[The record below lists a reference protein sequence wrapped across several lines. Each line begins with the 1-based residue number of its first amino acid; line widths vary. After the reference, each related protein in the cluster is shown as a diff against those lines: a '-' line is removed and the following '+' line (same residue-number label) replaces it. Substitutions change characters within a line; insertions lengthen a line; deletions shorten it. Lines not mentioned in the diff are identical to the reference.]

1 MRALVSQRQTEVCRT
16 LSEERETVTFDQT
29 NWVWMNG
36 EVVPWSGATI
46 HVSAHTLHYGSGVFE
61 GMRCYE
67 TDDGPAVL
75 RMSEHLERLYSSAEA
90 YGIRIPY
97 SKSELEDAVCET
109 IRRNEFTSCYVRPL
123 CYHGTAGL
131 ALHPRNCPVEVVILA
146 WPWGAYLG
154 EDNVERGVRVT
165 VASWTKF
172 HSRML
177 PTTAKGCGGYL
188 NSMLA
193 AREAAAGGYDEALL
207 LDESG
212 NIAEGSGENLFIVQ
226 GDRLLTND
234 ESSSILL
241 GITRDS
247 VIEIARDI
255 GYEVEVGKLML
266 EDLLSADEAFF
277 TGTAV
282 EVTPIRELDGE
293 LIGGGKRGPVTE
305 RIQQAFLEAV
315 SGRDSRYTGWLH
327 LVASQA
333 ATIGM

>member
-1 MRALVSQRQTEVCRT
+1 M
-16 LSEERETVTFDQT
+16 TFDQT
-29 NWVWMNG
+29 KWVWMNG
-36 EVVPWSGATI
+36 KAVPWNGATV

-67 TDDGPAVL
+67 TEDGPAVF
-75 RMSEHLERLYSSAEA
+75 RMDAHLERLVASADA

-97 SKSELEDAVCET
+97 TQEELTEAVCET
-109 IRRNEFTSCYVRPL
+109 IRINEFSSCYVRPI
-123 CYHGTAGL
+123 CYHGSAGL

-154 EDNVERGVRVT
+154 EDNVARGVRVT

-172 HSRML
+172 QSRML

-212 NIAEGSGENLFIVQ
+212 NIAEGSGENLFLVR

-234 ESSSILL
+234 ERSSILL

-247 VIEIARDI
+247 VIDLARDL
-255 GYEVEVGKLML
+255 GYEVEIGTLTL
-266 EDLLSADEAFF
+266 DALRSADEAFF

-293 LIGGGKRGPVTE
+293 VIGAGKRGPVTE
-305 RIQQAFLEAV
+305 RIQQAFNDAA
-315 SGRDSRYTGWLH
+315 SGRDRRYADWLH
-327 LVASQA
+327 LVAGSEVELGA
-333 ATIGM
+333 A

>member
-1 MRALVSQRQTEVCRT
+1 M
-16 LSEERETVTFDQT
+16 TFDQT
-29 NWVWMNG
+29 NRVWMNG
-36 EVVPWSGATI
+36 EVVPWNGATI

-67 TDDGPAVL
+67 TEDGPAVF
-75 RMSEHLERLYSSAEA
+75 RMDEHLQRLFSSAEA
-90 YGIRIPY
+90 YGIQIPY
-97 SKSELEDAVCET
+97 SKGELKDAVCET
-109 IRRNEFTSCYVRPL
+109 IRTNEFTSCYVRPI
-123 CYHGTAGL
+123 CYHGSASL
-131 ALHPRNCPVEVVILA
+131 AVHPRNCPVEVVILA

-188 NSMLA
+188 NSMLG

-212 NIAEGSGENLFIVQ
+212 NIAEGSGENLFLVRD
-226 GDRLLTND
+226 GRLLTND
-234 ESSSILL
+234 ERSSILL

-247 VIEIARDI
+247 VIEIARDL
-255 GYEVEVGKLML
+255 GYEVEIGTLTL
-266 EDLLSADEAFF
+266 EDLRSADEAFF

-293 LIGGGKRGPVTE
+293 SIGGGMRGPVTE
-305 RIQQAFLEAV
+305 RIQQAFLAAT
-315 SGRDSRYTGWLH
+315 SGRDSRYAGWLH
-327 LVASQA
+327 MVAAHPAQTGA
-333 ATIGM
+333 A

>member
-1 MRALVSQRQTEVCRT
+1 M
-16 LSEERETVTFDQT
+16 TFDQS

-36 EVVPWSGATI
+36 EIVPWNGATI
-46 HVSAHTLHYGSGVFE
+46 HVSAHALHYGSGVFE

-67 TDDGPAVL
+67 TEDGPAVF
-75 RMSEHLERLYSSAEA
+75 RMDAHLERFFSSAEA
-90 YGIRIPY
+90 YGFRVPY
-97 SKSELEDAVCET
+97 SKDELQDAVCET
-109 IRRNEFTSCYVRPL
+109 IRRNEFTSCYVRPI
-123 CYHGTAGL
+123 CYHGSASL
-131 ALHPRNCPVEVVILA
+131 AVHPRNCPVEVVILA

-154 EDNVERGVRVT
+154 EENIERGVRVT

-193 AREAAAGGYDEALL
+193 AREAAASGYDEALL
-207 LDESG
+207 LDENG

-234 ESSSILL
+234 ERSSILL

-247 VIEIARDI
+247 VIELARDL
-255 GYEVEVGKLML
+255 GYDVEVGALTLK
-266 EDLLSADEAFF
+266 DLRSADEAFF

-293 LIGGGKRGPVTE
+293 SIGGGTRGPVTQK
-305 RIQQAFLEAV
+305 IQRAFSEVTSA
-315 SGRDSRYTGWLH
+315 RDKRYADWLH
-327 LVASQA
+327 RVAAQPA
-333 ATIGM
+333 AIGT

>member
-1 MRALVSQRQTEVCRT
+1 M
-16 LSEERETVTFDQT
+16 TFDQT

-46 HVSAHTLHYGSGVFE
+46 HVSAHTLHYGSGIFE

-67 TDDGPAVL
+67 TEYGPAVF
-75 RMSEHLERLYSSAEA
+75 RMREHLQRLFASAEA
-90 YGIRIPY
+90 YGIQIPY
-97 SKSELEDAVCET
+97 SKEQLEDAVCET
-109 IRRNEFTSCYVRPL
+109 IRHNEFTSCYVRPI
-123 CYHGTAGL
+123 CYHGTASL
-131 ALHPRNCPVEVVILA
+131 AVHPRNCPVEVVILA

-154 EDNVERGVRVT
+154 EDNIERGVRVM

-212 NIAEGSGENLFIVQ
+212 NIAEGSGENLFLVRD
-226 GDRLLTND
+226 GRLLTND
-234 ESSSILL
+234 DRSSILL

-247 VIEIARDI
+247 VIELARDL
-255 GYEVEVGKLML
+255 GYEVEVGTLTL
-266 EDLLSADEAFF
+266 EDLLGADEAFF

-282 EVTPIRELDGE
+282 EVTPIRELDGQ
-293 LIGGGKRGPVTE
+293 LIGGGVRGPITE
-305 RIQQAFLEAV
+305 RIQRAFLAAA
-315 SGRDSRYTGWLH
+315 SGQDKRYAEWRH
-327 LVASQA
+327 LVASQPVA
-333 ATIGM
+333 VGL

>member
-1 MRALVSQRQTEVCRT
+1 M
-16 LSEERETVTFDQT
+16 TFDQT
-29 NWVWMNG
+29 KWVWMNG
-36 EVVPWSGATI
+36 EVVPWGDATV

-67 TDDGPAVL
+67 TEEGPAVF
-75 RMSEHLERLYSSAEA
+75 RMDAHLQRLFSSAEA
-90 YGIRIPY
+90 YGIQIPY
-97 SKSELEDAVCET
+97 SKDELQDAVCEV
-109 IRRNEFTSCYVRPL
+109 IRCNGFTSCYVRPI
-123 CYHGTAGL
+123 CYHGSANL
-131 ALHPRNCPVEVVILA
+131 AVHPRNCPVEVVILA

-154 EDNVERGVRVT
+154 EDNIERGVRVT

-234 ESSSILL
+234 ERSSILL

-247 VIEIARDI
+247 VIGLARDL
-255 GYEVEVGKLML
+255 GYEVEVGTLKL

-282 EVTPIRELDGE
+282 EVTPIRELDGG
-293 LIGGGKRGPVTE
+293 LIGGGKRGLVTE
-305 RIQQAFLEAV
+305 RIQRAFLAAT
-315 SGRDSRYTGWLH
+315 SGRDRRYADWLH
-327 LVASQA
+327 VVAAQPA
-333 ATIGM
+333 EIGV

>member
-1 MRALVSQRQTEVCRT
+1 MN
-16 LSEERETVTFDQT
+16 FDQT
-29 NWVWMNG
+29 KWVWMNG
-36 EVVPWSGATI
+36 QVVPWAGATI

-67 TDDGPAVL
+67 TDAGPAVF
-75 RMSEHLERLYSSAEA
+75 RMHEHLERLYSSAEM

-97 SKSELEDAVCET
+97 SKTELEDAVCET
-109 IRRNEFTSCYVRPL
+109 VRRNEFSSCYLRPI
-123 CYHGTAGL
+123 CYHGSASL
-131 ALHPRNCPVEVVILA
+131 ALHPRNCPVELVILA

-172 HSRML
+172 HSRTL

-212 NIAEGSGENLFIVQ
+212 NIAEGSGENLFIVRD
-226 GDRLLTND
+226 GVLLTND

-255 GYEVEVGKLML
+255 GYEVEIGKLKL

-293 LIGGGKRGPVTE
+293 LIGGAKRGTVTN
-305 RIQQAFLEAV
+305 RIREAFLRAAL
-315 SGRDSRYTGWLH
+315 GRDKRYAGWLH
-327 LVASQA
+327 MVEPQTAE
-333 ATIGM
+333 IGM

>member
-1 MRALVSQRQTEVCRT
+1 MG
-16 LSEERETVTFDQT
+16 FDQT

-61 GMRCYE
+61 GMRCYQTE
-67 TDDGPAVL
+67 DGPAVF
-75 RMSEHLERLYSSAEA
+75 RMDAHLERLFSSAEA
-90 YGIRIPY
+90 YGIQIPY
-97 SKSELEDAVCET
+97 SKDELQYAVCET
-109 IRRNEFTSCYVRPL
+109 IRCNEFTSCYVRPI
-123 CYHGTAGL
+123 CYHGSASL

-193 AREAAAGGYDEALL
+193 AREAAAAGYDEALL

-212 NIAEGSGENLFIVQ
+212 NIAEGSGENLFLVR

-247 VIEIARDI
+247 VIELARDL
-255 GYEVEVGKLML
+255 GYEVEVGTLTVA
-266 EDLLSADEAFF
+266 DLLSSDEAFF

-293 LIGGGKRGPVTE
+293 SIGDGKRGPVTE
-305 RIQQAFLEAV
+305 RIQRAFLAAT
-315 SGRDSRYTGWLH
+315 SGRDQRYADWLH
-327 LVASQA
+327 FVAAQPAEMGA
-333 ATIGM
+333 A

>member
-1 MRALVSQRQTEVCRT
+1 M
-16 LSEERETVTFDQT
+16 TFDQT

-36 EVVPWSGATI
+36 KVVPWGGATI

-61 GMRCYE
+61 GMRCYRTE
-67 TDDGPAVL
+67 AGPAVF
-75 RMSEHLERLYSSAEA
+75 RMDAHLERLVASAEA
-90 YGIRIPY
+90 YGILIPY
-97 SKSELEDAVCET
+97 SKEELSDAVCET
-109 IRRNEFTSCYVRPL
+109 IRSNGFSSCYVRPI
-123 CYHGTAGL
+123 CYHGSASL
-131 ALHPRNCPVEVVILA
+131 AVHPRNCPVEVVILA

-172 HSRML
+172 QSRML

-212 NIAEGSGENLFIVQ
+212 SIAEGSGENLFLVQ

-234 ESSSILL
+234 ERSSILL

-247 VIEIARDI
+247 VIDLARDL
-255 GYEVEVGKLML
+255 GYEVEIGTLTL
-266 EDLLSADEAFF
+266 EDLRSADEAFF

-293 LIGGGKRGPVTE
+293 VIGDGKRGPVTE
-305 RIQQAFLEAV
+305 RIQRAFFAAT
-315 SGRDSRYTGWLH
+315 SGRDSRYADWLH
-327 LVASQA
+327 RVAAQRAEIGA
-333 ATIGM
+333 A

>member
-1 MRALVSQRQTEVCRT
+1 
-16 LSEERETVTFDQT
+16 
-29 NWVWMNG
+29 MNG
-36 EVVPWSGATI
+36 EVVPWNGATV

-67 TDDGPAVL
+67 TEDGPAVF
-75 RMSEHLERLYSSAEA
+75 RMDAHLERLFASAEA
-90 YGIRIPY
+90 YGVRIPY
-97 SKSELEDAVCET
+97 SREELQDAVCET
-109 IRRNEFTSCYVRPL
+109 ISYNGFSSCYVRPI
-123 CYHGTAGL
+123 CYHGSASL
-131 ALHPRNCPVEVVILA
+131 SVHPRNCPVEVVILA

-154 EDNVERGVRVT
+154 DDNVELGVRVT

-177 PTTAKGCGGYL
+177 PTIAKGCGGYL

-212 NIAEGSGENLFIVQ
+212 NIAEGSGENLFLVRE
-226 GDRLLTND
+226 GRLLTND
-234 ESSSILL
+234 ERSSILL

-247 VIEIARDI
+247 VIELARDL
-255 GYEVEVGKLML
+255 GYEVEVGALTL
-266 EDLLSADEAFF
+266 DDLCSADEAFF

-293 LIGGGKRGPVTE
+293 LIGDGKRGPVTE
-305 RIQQAFLEAV
+305 RIQRAFFAAT
-315 SGRDSRYTGWLH
+315 SGRDRRYADWLH
-327 LVASQA
+327 LVAAQPA
-333 ATIGM
+333 EMRV

>member
-1 MRALVSQRQTEVCRT
+1 
-16 LSEERETVTFDQT
+16 
-29 NWVWMNG
+29 MNG
-36 EVVPWSGATI
+36 EVVPWSGANV
-46 HVSAHTLHYGSGVFE
+46 HVSAHALHYGSGVFE

-67 TDDGPAVL
+67 TEDGPAVF
-75 RMSEHLERLYSSAEA
+75 RIDAHLERLFSSVEA
-90 YGIRIPY
+90 YGIQIPY
-97 SKSELEDAVCET
+97 SNDELQDAVCET
-109 IRRNEFTSCYVRPL
+109 IRCNGFTSCYVRPI
-123 CYHGTAGL
+123 CYHGSASL
-131 ALHPRNCPVEVVILA
+131 AVHPRNCPVEVVILA

-193 AREAAAGGYDEALL
+193 AREAAAAGYDEALL

-212 NIAEGSGENLFIVQ
+212 NIAEGSGENLFLVRD
-226 GDRLLTND
+226 GRLLTND
-234 ESSSILL
+234 ERSSILL

-247 VIEIARDI
+247 VIELARDL
-255 GYEVEVGKLML
+255 GYEVEIGTLTL
-266 EDLLSADEAFF
+266 EDLRSADEAFF

-293 LIGGGKRGPVTE
+293 LIGDGRRGSVTE
-305 RIQQAFLEAV
+305 RIQRAFLAAT
-315 SGRDSRYTGWLH
+315 SGLDRRYADWLH
-327 LVASQA
+327 LVAAQPA
-333 ATIGM
+333 EIGM